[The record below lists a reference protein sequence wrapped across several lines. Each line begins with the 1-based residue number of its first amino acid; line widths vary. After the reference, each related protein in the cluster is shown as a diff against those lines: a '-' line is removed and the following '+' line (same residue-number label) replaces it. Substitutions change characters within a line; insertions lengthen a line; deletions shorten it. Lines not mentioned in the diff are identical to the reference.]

1 MKPAR
6 YQRWLNPDVENLAE
20 LNQQVKAV
28 CKLYEEAPQLHAQGT
43 HVISTDEMTGIQA
56 LERVILP
63 MEMGHLQKIDH
74 EYVRHGTVTLIANW
88 EVATGK
94 VISPSLGATR
104 TEADFANHIAT
115 TVAIAQER

>member
-56 LERVILP
+56 LER
-63 MEMGHLQKIDH
+63 
-74 EYVRHGTVTLIANW
+74 
-88 EVATGK
+88 
-94 VISPSLGATR
+94 PSLVSFNSTLSFFTSLCPLPLIG
-104 TEADFANHIAT
+104 DQVVNG
-115 TVAIAQER
+115 VK